1 MLFAEALA
9 DPPRIRLDSTTW
21 RAGLLQSQ
29 WQGDGAPDW
38 ETPLPVGTPERTPG
52 ASMADIYVNYSTIS
66 STGFQNPWTDR
77 TTYFTNPHNMFGY
90 SGQMWMKG
98 GTTYVLAKN
107 FLTLSMISVDGVPLV
122 PASSSSVGV
131 AAMTPTEDGW
141 HDLDIRL
148 YNQYAQAGPS
158 SYNWNGAHGLGWN
171 TNGVPSTT
179 ASLSK
184 EGWNWFTLDG
194 TDDEPMTLFRCQ
206 MEESFASI
214 VSVALGENAI
224 LVDVEAGPDADVSAT
239 VFCDANFGEVGSP
252 ESWGIVSDIVPIPA
266 GETRTVS
273 VPWTGESTEPIIS
286 LRATGTHAGAF
297 EQWSDILPVSERPV
311 ASALVTDVAYT
322 NATVAVSIPYLGLGA
337 SSAQWEVRVCTDP
350 DFSEDILRFPSQETI
365 TDGETASVPVNGL
378 ATNTV
383 YYLCVAVEND
393 LEEVSF
399 SPSVSFRTL
408 NPGHAEGN
416 AQLRSRGF
424 TAIHAFAT
432 VADFG
437 DGSEWAKARLEAS
450 EDPAFA
456 ELTSVSDEEDVLSDS
471 GQLLAV
477 SGLSGGTEYHLRVR
491 FVNEWGLVS
500 FVDLGSVWTR
510 DIPISASGIG
520 HQFPTD
526 GLTMDVSFAVIE
538 VFDDA
543 ICTAT
548 LFLDGREVGP
558 QAFTEAG
565 TFVWSG
571 IPSSEQSAEARIV
584 VSASVGND
592 TFEATWMST
601 IEPGTTT
608 VAVSA
613 VENHLSAG
621 TAVRLRRGDS
631 IQLPELVGSS
641 AYEVLNPRFAA
652 LDGNVLTA
660 LEPGIVGVRCIDA
673 ASETN
678 TLAVLVLPDA
688 IGDGN
693 VYVFKEGEA
702 TTNYANWETPS
713 LWEKIGSQ
721 TNDSWPHEPDDI
733 AILPFYA
740 KSTFRAMLSSG
751 ISLGALYI
759 GSFKDSESTSYSY
772 YYIDRTGSVV
782 PTISFAR
789 SDGGTALLQSCPNTT
804 SNRIVAPAFQ
814 NVRIKY
820 NSDTVIDGGWS
831 GIVDNY
837 NRGIA
842 SSLFAGSVTNVVSE
856 DVTLSIRNVDGTG
869 QDMGA
874 TFNFYVIEGSGTIW
888 NRSHGS
894 VRFNSFSPDFTG
906 TIRDSS
912 HLAGMTQRQGP
923 TFIRNRFPNAISEA
937 VGYVPTSAGR
947 PAVNNTGVGVV
958 ATGWGSSGYNGTY
971 YGNANWFTANGIRFH
986 GGIWAAWHTGDLA
999 SGWTAGEIDRKLGET
1014 FSVQSGFSVL
1024 SKTTGGKPINW
1035 IECNSLAHADKG
1047 SLLIV
1052 DPSRATVASTSA
1064 NTNSVTILRG
1074 WENHAVGAEG
1084 DCEATASHPV
1094 VPWIVS
1100 PTSSQG
1106 VNHTYSFAFASFDAT
1121 NRLVR
1126 PLLRESAVAGAGE
1139 NENVLSANKTLTLT
1153 EDVSVNSLVLHNTTA
1168 AQRMLGAGRKL
1179 AIVSGGLFL
1188 GGNGTSIGLPEG
1200 ESNGS
1205 LVLGDETHPAYVW
1218 AASTSATSPNQIWA
1232 DVIAPGGFVSAYTGW
1247 LVLGGNQTNIADEL
1261 VVNAGT
1267 MALGTADAPCLL
1279 ATGLTVR
1286 IFANATLELRRGDT
1300 LLENEIQFDGAAGCF
1315 GHVDVPAGVTSECVR
1330 AFVRDYPESPEWA
1343 PIPDGLYSGD
1353 EETARDS
1360 GAVFAPEFF
1369 SGQGLMRIGRKPG
1382 LTVTQTTPIP
1392 VPYVWLEAFPE
1403 MLAGFGGDYEAF
1415 GNAMAAN
1422 GRPVWECYVAG
1433 LCPTNATD
1441 RFLAMIEMDDGEP
1454 VVRWTPD
1461 LNEDGTKHERVYTVE
1476 GKTNL
1481 GDELWGPTNAASRFF
1496 RVKVG
1501 MP

>member
-1 MLFAEALA
+1 
-9 DPPRIRLDSTTW
+9 
-21 RAGLLQSQ
+21 
-29 WQGDGAPDW
+29 
-38 ETPLPVGTPERTPG
+38 
-52 ASMADIYVNYSTIS
+52 
-66 STGFQNPWTDR
+66 
-77 TTYFTNPHNMFGY
+77 MFGY

-171 TNGVPSTT
+171 TNGVPSTM

-206 MEESFASI
+206 TEESFASI

-424 TAIHAFAT
+424 TTIHAFAT

-456 ELTSVSDEEDVLSDS
+456 ELSSVSDEEDVLSDS

-500 FVDLGSVWTR
+500 FVDLESVWTR

-548 LFLDGREVGP
+548 LFLDGREVGS

-688 IGDGN
+688 IADGS
-693 VYVFKEGEA
+693 VYVFKEPTG
-702 TTNYANWETPS
+702 TQNYAAWETPS
-713 LWEKIGSQ
+713 LWEKIGGE

-831 GIVDNY
+831 GVANDR
-837 NRGIA
+837 NRGLNG
-842 SSLFAGSVTNVVSE
+842 LFDTNVTNSIPEGVSVE
-856 DVTLSIRNVDGTG
+856 FRNLDGTYHYT
-869 QDMGA
+869 DMQS
-874 TFNFYVIEGSGTIW
+874 TVYLSVLEGGGTLW
-888 NRSHGS
+888 NRSSGQIRY
-894 VRFNSFSPDFTG
+894 RFSSPGFSG
-906 TIRDSS
+906 VLRDSS
-912 HLAGMTQRQGP
+912 RNLRTFGYGHREGP
-923 TFIRNRFPNAISEA
+923 TYLRAEFPNAISET
-937 VGYVPTSAGR
+937 VGFVQSVSGR
-947 PAVNNTGVGVV
+947 PV
-958 ATGWGSSGYNGTY
+958 AGNGTIVTGWGHSWGESW
-971 YGNANWFTANGIRFH
+971 YGLTNWFTARGLRMHGGTWEANMRQASQPENGID
-986 GGIWAAWHTGDLA
+986 A
-999 SGWTAGEIDRKLGET
+999 DRKHGALLQIED
-1014 FSVQSGFSVL
+1014 GFSYLLKTANSNAEL
-1024 SKTTGGKPINW
+1024 SSNW
-1035 IECNSLAHADKG
+1035 IEFDQLEHVDKG
-1047 SLLIV
+1047 TFLIV
-1052 DPSRATVASTSA
+1052 DPSRATVASTA
-1064 NTNSVTILRG
+1064 TATNSVTILRG
-1074 WENHAVGAEG
+1074 WEKHAVGAEG
-1084 DCEATASHPV
+1084 NCEETSKHPV

-1100 PTSSQG
+1100 PTSSQA
-1106 VNHTYSFAFASFDAT
+1106 VNSAYNFAFASFDAT

-1126 PLLRESAVAGAGE
+1126 PVLRESAVAGAGE

-1205 LVLGDETHPAYVW
+1205 LVLGDATHPAYVW

-1369 SGQGLMRIGRKPG
+1369 SGQGLMRIGRKPD

-1422 GRPVWECYVAG
+1422 GRPVWECYAAG

-1441 RFLAMIEMDDGEP
+1441 RFLAMIEMEDGEP

-1461 LNEDGTKHERVYTVE
+1461 LNEGGTKNERVYTIE

-1481 GDELWGPTNAASRFF
+1481 GDESWGPTNEATRFF
-1496 RVKVG
+1496 RVKVQ